1 MENTSVHS
9 LADEISPLTL
19 AFVGDVNTLFA
30 RLTAVSENS
39 IK

>member
-19 AFVGDVNTLFA
+19 AFVGDGDPDYYSFKPGESL
-30 RLTAVSENS
+30 
-39 IK
+39 